1 MIDDLVNP
9 VQSAFVKG
17 RQILDG
23 PLMVNEIIQW
33 YKRKKNL
40 MIFKVDFD
48 KAYDSVS
55 WEYLYQ
61 IMSFMGFDHKWSQWI
76 TACLVSSRTSILINK
91 SPIKEFSPQRGLR
104 QCDPLSPF
112 LFILVMEG
120 LHVAIE
126 DAVNQC
132 VFRGA
137 LIGDG
142 GFVVS
147 HIFYADDTL
156 FFEEWDEQNIANLVT
171 ILNFF
176 YLVSG
181 LKLNLQ
187 KSNLLG
193 IGVFFN
199 KWKRWLLSPDVRLQV
214 YPFLTLGY
222 Q

>member
-1 MIDDLVNP
+1 
-9 VQSAFVKG
+9 
-17 RQILDG
+17 
-23 PLMVNEIIQW
+23 
-33 YKRKKNL
+33 
-40 MIFKVDFD
+40 
-48 KAYDSVS
+48 
-55 WEYLYQ
+55 
-61 IMSFMGFDHKWSQWI
+61 MSFMGFDHKWSQWI

-91 SPIKEFSPQRGLR
+91 IPIKEFYPQRGLR

-126 DAVNQC
+126 DDVNKC

-156 FFEEWDEQNIANLVT
+156 FLEEWDEQNIANLVT
-171 ILNFF
+171 ILNCF

-193 IGVFFN
+193 IGVSFQQMEEMAVITGCAPASLPFSYLGLPVGANMNCVDNWN
-199 KWKRWLLSPDVRLQV
+199 KVIQKFDKCLSSWKVNLISYGEKDLL
-214 YPFLTLGY
+214 G
-222 Q
+222 